1 MPFCIHVARTRA
13 CARHGIAV
21 KVTQVPLNGTRH
33 NPTTLPAL
41 MVFLHHFILKKHE
54 INMVTTAGI
63 EPARTDIE
71 GVGDCLLSYVVF
83 EQTRYPTRP
92 AGPSTPVGPS

>member
-21 KVTQVPLNGTRH
+21 KVTQVPLNGTGH

-41 MVFLHHFILKKHE
+41 MVFLHYFVLKKHE
-54 INMVTTAGI
+54 INMVTEGGL
-63 EPARTDIE
+63 EPANIRLERPVDYPVI
-71 GVGDCLLSYVVF
+71 LLGQVVKK
-83 EQTRYPTRP
+83 E
-92 AGPSTPVGPS
+92 